1 MNIYRIRYFLGVA
14 DYTLVHLHD
23 NGTYL
28 QLLGYCFALS
38 AIFAPIVEKILS
50 KVENVFSSLHIVNA
64 LITLFFVTWL
74 IPNLPLQTVT
84 FSLFIFARLFTFT
97 VLTDYCSVEFTQKR
111 FGFVTGSGFV
121 AAAIP
126 GAFTFKIVKV
136 VLSNFNGNFWI
147 FHLICIGMSI
157 PLALI
162 ICAVQRKSVHK
173 PLDFEGL
180 KLSSVRSEGRMSLTP
195 RDSLDDDHVPGNQR
209 LKPSSRKY
217 WDRLV
222 KFNKDAYLPVSL
234 QEVT

>member
-1 MNIYRIRYFLGVA
+1 VNIYRIRYFLGVA
-14 DYTLVHLHD
+14 DYTLVHLRD

-38 AIFAPIVEKILS
+38 AIFAPIVDKILS

-74 IPNLPLQTVT
+74 IPNLPLQSVT
-84 FSLFIFARLFTFT
+84 FVLFIFARLFTFT

-136 VLSNFNGNFWI
+136 VLANFNGNFWI

-157 PLALI
+157 PVAVT
-162 ICAVQRKSVHK
+162 ICAVQRKSVYK

-180 KLSSVRSEGRMSLTP
+180 KLSSVRSEGHMSLTP
-195 RDSLDDDHVPGNQR
+195 RDSLTGDHVPGNQR

-222 KFNKDAYLPVSL
+222 KFNKEAYLPVSL